1 MTVPRRLSFSGQ
13 LSNCNPATCWHIELS
28 ILGLLHLSISIHL
41 RNSFSCS
48 MKFFH
53 LKIVLWLALSE
64 SWLSLAQT
72 QKNTDVY
79 KGLLSWEGLPWQT
92 CKNHLRDINSW
103 IKFRLLYD
111 NSFAPA
117 RSLCHGKEHHDIDP
131 NMLSSGHHDCSTKAV
146 FLWTAVKLQSCHVL
160 AHWTQQ
166 TGPWAG
172 LGRILAVACT
182 NTEKHWCPQRHASQR
197 RQIHQK
203 QEWSMEF
210 CCSCFRVQMQSKHV
224 KFRTSWLFHKG
235 CLSLHGWQT
244 AMLAHVG
251 TYWRMLAFSFL
262 HILFIGT
269 IVSVVLSSSFIWK

>member
-13 LSNCNPATCWHIELS
+13 LSNCNPATFWHIELS

-64 SWLSLAQT
+64 SWLLLAQT

-79 KGLLSWEGLPWQT
+79 KGLLSWEGLPRQT
-92 CKNHLRDINSW
+92 CNKHLRDINSW

-166 TGPWAG
+166 TGPWANLGCG
-172 LGRILAVACT
+172 LHKHRKTLMSTKACFCGKVFLSEPAKITLAGACAMGT
-182 NTEKHWCPQRHASQR
+182 NTVALIQTCQIQDIMTVPQRLSFSAR
-197 RQIHQK
+197 LTNCNVGPC
-203 QEWSMEF
+203 W
-210 CCSCFRVQMQSKHV
+210 HV
-224 KFRTSWLFHKG
+224 MARIGACWHS
-235 CLSLHGWQT
+235 
-244 AMLAHVG
+244 
-251 TYWRMLAFSFL
+251 AFSTFYSL
-262 HILFIGT
+262 GQ
-269 IVSVVLSSSFIWK
+269 